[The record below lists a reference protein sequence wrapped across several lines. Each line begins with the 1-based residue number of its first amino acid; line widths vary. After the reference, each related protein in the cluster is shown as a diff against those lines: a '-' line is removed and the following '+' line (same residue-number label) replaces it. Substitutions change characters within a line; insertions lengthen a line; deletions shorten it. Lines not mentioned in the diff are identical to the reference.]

1 MGCFEDLMDF
11 REQMNI
17 IRKTPLQKGETRG
30 HKGTAYPSERD
41 INKAETK

>member
-11 REQMNI
+11 REQMDI

-30 HKGTAYPSERD
+30 HKGTACPSEREF
-41 INKAETK
+41 NKADAK